1 MARVTN
7 LSLEAAC
14 LRVFLSLEN
23 RESSNREKETCSEC
37 VKNASTVRRR
47 RRNASKTWIEC
58 GSNLERQSKFDDWES
73 ANDERRKGERLVTR
87 ESGAKYDVTTFH
99 ADREQTICTPRR
111 SEKIQG
117 GTDSE
122 RRLPVASR
130 STFAIGG
137 CEQVADTKITR
148 ATRTAVNAL

>member
-37 VKNASTVRRR
+37 VKKRALFVDEDVTRARR
-47 RRNASKTWIEC
+47 
-58 GSNLERQSKFDDWES
+58 GSNLEKQSKFDDWES